1 MWRTVQ
7 RSLVIVVA
15 SAALGL
21 AVNAVSPRRI
31 PYITP
36 PKLVIADSEFIPLSD
51 AYQAWGAGSAIFL
64 DARAPADYQ
73 AGHIANALSLPAEVF
88 DEHWSQVAPFLAPDS
103 AIVCY
108 CDGVE
113 CDLSHRLTEKL
124 REHGFKNI
132 HVLKN
137 AWTEWSKAGYP
148 TTTGPQP

>member
-36 PKLVIADSEFIPLSD
+36 PKPVVSESEFIPLAD
-51 AYQAWGAGSAIFL
+51 AHQAWSAGSAIFL

-73 AGHIANALSLPAEVF
+73 AGHIANAFSLPAESF
-88 DEHWSQVAPFLAPDS
+88 AEHFANVATYLAPDS

-108 CDGVE
+108 CDGVQ
-113 CDLSHRLTEKL
+113 CDLSHQLAEKL
-124 REHGFKNI
+124 RDNGFKNI
-132 HVLKN
+132 HILKN
-137 AWTEWSKAGYP
+137 AWTEWKKAGYP
-148 TTTGPQP
+148 TGTGLQP